1 VQSLTLL
8 NTDIRTDG
16 GAAIGTLCGGGHDT
30 PRSCSKLQIERS
42 RISEGGAVA
51 MAQGLRSGAIGGQQ
65 LVDVRIMSSVLG
77 SEGSPGATAVAASLG
92 LCRELRTLFLVDAGL
107 KDAGAVA
114 FAAGLS
120 EAASIASASASAAA
134 TRELSSGSNG
144 GGGGSGGLGS
154 LETLLLH
161 SNGIGDRGT

>member
-1 VQSLTLL
+1 
-8 NTDIRTDG
+8 
-16 GAAIGTLCGGGHDT
+16 
-30 PRSCSKLQIERS
+30 
-42 RISEGGAVA
+42 

-107 KDAGAVA
+107 RDAGAVA

-120 EAASIASASASAAA
+120 EAAASITSASASAAV
-134 TRELSSGSNG
+134 TRELSSGSS